1 MVLKPPCGKDI
12 CFTYFTT
19 RRSPSDTPRSLFR
32 LLFATLRDGYGIK
45 LAGIAI
51 PKEVNNQ
58 LRDAIKRAINEA
70 YINGFHSVM
79 LICAVLALTSAAIAW
94 LMIKDSSK
102 PADE

>member
-1 MVLKPPCGKDI
+1 MLKL
-12 CFTYFTT
+12 
-19 RRSPSDTPRSLFR
+19 PSQIHQQIEMQQ
-32 LLFATLRDGYGIK
+32 GK

-79 LICAVLALTSAAIAW
+79 LICAGLALTSAAIAW
-94 LMIKDSSK
+94 LMIKDPSK
-102 PADE
+102 PANE